1 MEQID
6 LAKEK
11 SKANLKLIG
20 LIALAVKNDPARYK
34 SQRMIIK
41 QWIDSFRLA

>member
-20 LIALAVKNDPARYK
+20 LIALAVK
-34 SQRMIIK
+34 MIPR
-41 QWIDSFRLA
+41 DTNPSE